1 MSRRSASD
9 NAHRW
14 GRCCWQPA
22 QKENV
27 SPFPIRVSSF
37 TNRQADHKVRQQTFA
52 FKQKRSCE
60 CASSPPKSS
69 RSTRVS
75 LMKTSNA
82 MSSEIKLCLPCRLR
96 NMFFFKDTAT
106 TESRQRNSPKELH

>member
-37 TNRQADHKVRQQTFA
+37 INHQADHRARQQTFE

-60 CASSPPKSS
+60 CANSPPKLSPSILVKRTTESS
-69 RSTRVS
+69 AM
-75 LMKTSNA
+75 LNA
-82 MSSEIKLCLPCRLR
+82 IKLCLPCKPR
-96 NMFFFKDTAT
+96 NMVYYTDLAP
-106 TESRQRNSPKELH
+106 TE